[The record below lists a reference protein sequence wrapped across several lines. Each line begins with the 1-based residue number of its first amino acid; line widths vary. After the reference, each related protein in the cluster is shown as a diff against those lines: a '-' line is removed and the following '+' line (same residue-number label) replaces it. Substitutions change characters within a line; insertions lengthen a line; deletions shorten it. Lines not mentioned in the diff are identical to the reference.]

1 MRRQFFGAMMKQAGG
16 ASPIVTTG
24 LVLNFDASN
33 PASYPGSGTA
43 ITDLSG
49 NGNNGTLINGVGY
62 SATNGGILTFD
73 GVNDYVNTSLITP
86 LTAFSYGVWA
96 KTSVSGNFANRV
108 MGNANSDSGNSGS
121 CIILGAQPNKFYVI
135 RRASGASYDFYSS
148 TITNFS
154 GNWHYI
160 VHTYDS
166 INGSKAFCDNVQ
178 VGSNASIGFTSLLPF
193 RVGRDGNGADA
204 FNGSV
209 GAVQVYNKALT
220 VGEIDQNFNAD
231 KTRFGL

>member
-1 MRRQFFGAMMKQAGG
+1 MRSLFHTIMGKSGS
-16 ASPIVTTG
+16 ASPIVTAG

-33 PASYPGSGTA
+33 PASYPGSGTT

-86 LTAFSYGVWA
+86 LLAFSYGVWA
-96 KTSVSGNFANRV
+96 NTSTASNFGNRV
-108 MGNANSDSGNSGS
+108 MGNANSDSGNSGTS
-121 CIILGAQPNKFYVI
+121 IILGAQPNKFYVI
-135 RRASGASYDFYSS
+135 RRAAGVSYDFFSS

-166 INGSKAFCDNVQ
+166 VNGSKAYCDNVL
-178 VGSNASIGFTSLLPF
+178 VGSNASIGMTSLLPF

-209 GAVQVYNKALT
+209 GAVQVYDKALT